1 VCRCGECLRSGPA
14 RPDRRCGTE
23 TQEWM
28 GPESRPRTSTPTYP
42 RPTQPHAD
50 ARWRHP
56 VGVSVRFFVVYFLT
70 LKRVKI
76 SESTDM
82 LREVAPVLRR
92 TNNMSRIEPA

>member
-1 VCRCGECLRSGPA
+1 
-14 RPDRRCGTE
+14 
-23 TQEWM
+23 M
-28 GPESRPRTSTPTYP
+28 
-42 RPTQPHAD
+42 
-50 ARWRHP
+50 
-56 VGVSVRFFVVYFLT
+56 RFFVVYFLT